1 MSVPFYRRFLW
12 RLSVMGTNI
21 SGMSPES
28 WSSLGFTLCTTWTG
42 SLKSFRY
49 SFSKSKDEDRLL
61 LQKATVEWSIDS
73 TRPGQQLSS
82 SAWKVSSLVH
92 GAQPRAVCRSEE
104 QAPLEAQRFQTR
116 QVGAKSQS
124 LIESLGG
131 RIEKEPHLTNTLR
144 IYLLYSVRCTNH
156 LLKCPPVTLPSIDG
170 IGQLFSWTR

>member
-1 MSVPFYRRFLW
+1 MSVPFYRRALW
-12 RLSVMGTNI
+12 RLSDVGTNI

-28 WSSLGFTLCTTWTG
+28 WSSLGFMLCTTWSFHLGTG

-73 TRPGQQLSS
+73 TGPGQQLSS
-82 SAWKVSSLVH
+82 SAWKVCSLVH
-92 GAQPRAVCRSEE
+92 GAQPRAVWRSEE
-104 QAPLEAQRFQTR
+104 QAPLEAQGFQTR
-116 QVGAKSQS
+116 QAGAKSQR

-131 RIEKEPHLTNTLR
+131 RIEKEPHLTNILR

-156 LLKCPPVTLPSIDG
+156 LLNGPPVTLPSIDG
-170 IGQLFSWTR
+170 IG